1 MIYAISKLT
10 EIELELVTEINL
22 VNEEEKS
29 TNSEVVSNIRS
40 KLEMQLQ
47 SVREAIEEL
56 KEIHKNTIY

>member
-22 VNEEEKS
+22 VNEEEKL